1 MINYKGNR
9 WYKCDFHL
17 HTPES
22 KCFADRNVTAEEFIN
37 KVIEENLDCI
47 AITDH
52 NSYGWIEEIR
62 RVSKDKNIV
71 VFPGVEITCSD
82 SKVHL
87 LVLFDINCYIDDI
100 KYFLKDSE
108 VEKNGNGEAYTK
120 KSISDIVEKANKAKA
135 LVIPAHIDD
144 FNGLSKVDKHVIN
157 DFLDLDSIKA
167 VQMVHKE
174 LILGLELEETDQE
187 KIISK
192 FTKEKLGNINDVR
205 KYIECAKIV
214 KDKGLGILTFSDN
227 PNNIGESKHGLWGI
241 GKEYTWIKM
250 SQNPNLESLRQALL
264 FPEIRIKS
272 CFEKNNGR
280 YKMPD
285 LWIKKVKISNIELLD
300 DKPLEIEFNPQL
312 NTLIGGRG
320 SGKST
325 VIRFLTGIFFNK
337 NIKQLDEIY
346 EEFKNFYQIKSRGRG
361 VLKKDTKIEVE
372 LVKNNVIYRIINKNI
387 KNIDSGS
394 EIIIE
399 RLNDEEQFERVEDI
413 SVEDFFKVDIYNQK
427 QIYELAK
434 NTNILREKIDSL
446 SQCLGEKKKE
456 AIDYLSGYK
465 KKFLEIKEI
474 EQSISS
480 KKKIMSELRDLDEK
494 IETYNQSGIK
504 EIINKYKKY
513 SNQLMIARKYFL
525 HLDEKIKIL
534 EEKKENLLLKFS
546 TKYFQ
551 DEKCVLEKEIEKLIS
566 ESEIN
571 VESAI
576 NEITK
581 VIRKIEKI
589 KENYKSSMKQSNFY
603 KEFEVIENNY
613 KESLKNLEQKGIDIS
628 EVDKL
633 IKTQQEKNNELSE
646 ITKREKT
653 LNDKYTELNKLRD
666 NYIKLRRSINNER
679 NNISNKLLDGT
690 NIRIKI
696 NAFRDKDDFKLG
708 FRKIIDKLT
717 GFDGDIDKLAEFC
730 FNGGEISSRIKE
742 FYKKVYS
749 IRYDSGE
756 LEGYSG
762 RFINILKELKDSTMA
777 ELGIFL
783 PEDEI
788 QIQYKPE
795 NSNQYKPIHN
805 ASAGQ
810 RTSAILTFILSDD
823 INPLILD
830 QPEDDLDNHLI
841 YDLVVERL
849 KVCKENRQIIV
860 VTHNANIP
868 VNGDAEF
875 IISMNS
881 SSRSVDVLESGTL
894 EDEII
899 KHEICNV
906 MEGGESAFRMRANRY
921 GIRNT

>member
-17 HTPES
+17 HTPAS
-22 KCFADRNVTAEEFIN
+22 KCFANQDVTPEEFID
-37 KVIEENLDCI
+37 KAIEENLDCI

-52 NSYGWIEEIR
+52 NSCEWIEEIR

-87 LVLFDINCYIDDI
+87 LVLFDIDCNIDDI
-100 KYFLKDSE
+100 KYFLRDSG
-108 VEKNGNGEAYTK
+108 VEKNGDGESYTQ
-120 KSISDIVEKANKAKA
+120 KSIADIVGKANKVKA

-144 FNGLSKVDKHVIN
+144 FNGLSKVDKHVFN

-174 LILGLELEETDQE
+174 LIVGLEGEEKEQE
-187 KIISK
+187 KLISK
-192 FTKEKLGNINDVR
+192 LTEEKAVNIDTIK
-205 KYIECAKIV
+205 KYIECGKLAKE
-214 KDKGLGILTFSDN
+214 KGLGILTFSDN
-227 PNNIGESKHGLWGI
+227 PNSIGESKHGLWGI

-250 SQNPNLESLRQALL
+250 SENPNLESLRQALL
-264 FPEIRIKS
+264 FPKIRIKS

-280 YKMPD
+280 YKTPD

-300 DKPLEIEFNPQL
+300 ENPLEIDFNPQL

-325 VIRFLTGIFFNK
+325 VIRFLTGVFFNK
-337 NIKQLDEIY
+337 NMMQLDEIF
-346 EEFKNFYQIKSRGRG
+346 EEFKNFYQIKNRGKG
-361 VLKKDTKIEVE
+361 VLKKDTEIEVE
-372 LVKNNVIYRIINKNI
+372 LVKNNVVYRIVKKNI
-387 KNIDSGS
+387 KNVDSNS
-394 EIIIE
+394 DITIE
-399 RLNDEEQFERVEDI
+399 RLNDEEQFEIVEDI
-413 SVEDFFKVDIYNQK
+413 SIEDFFKIDIYNQK

-446 SQCLGEKKKE
+446 SESLDEKKKE
-456 AIDYLSGYK
+456 ANNYFSRYK

-474 EQSISS
+474 EQSVFS
-480 KKKIMSELRDLDEK
+480 KRKILAELRDLDEK

-504 EIINKYKKY
+504 EIINEYKKY
-513 SNQLMIARKYFL
+513 SNQLVVARKYFG
-525 HLDEKIKIL
+525 HLDDKIKLL

-546 TKYFQ
+546 AKDFL
-551 DEKCVLEKEIEKLIS
+551 DEDVILEKEIDNLIN

-571 VESAI
+571 VESAV

-581 VIRKIEKI
+581 IIKKIEKI
-589 KENYKSSMKQSNFY
+589 KEDYTNSIIQSDFY
-603 KEFEVIENNY
+603 KNFEVIESNY
-613 KESLKNLEQKGIDIS
+613 KESLENLQKKGIDVS

-646 ITKREKT
+646 ITKKEKA
-653 LNDKYTELNKLRD
+653 LKDEYTELNELR
-666 NYIKLRRSINNER
+666 NKYIDARRDINKER
-679 NNISNKLLDGT
+679 NNISSKLLDGT
-690 NIRIKI
+690 NIRIRI
-696 NAFRDKDDFKLG
+696 NAFRDRDDFRLG

-717 GFDGDIDKLAEFC
+717 GFDGEIDKVTEFC
-730 FNGGEISSRIKE
+730 FNGGEISSRIKM
-742 FYKKVYS
+742 FYEQVYN

-756 LEGYSG
+756 LEGYNG

-795 NSNQYKPIHN
+795 HSNEYKPIHN

-849 KVCKENRQIIV
+849 KTCKEKRQIIV

-868 VNGDAEF
+868 VNGDAEL

-881 SSRSVDVLESGTL
+881 TSKAVDILEAGTL
-894 EDEII
+894 ENEKI
-899 KHEICNV
+899 KHEICSV
-906 MEGGESAFRMRANRY
+906 MEGGESAFRMRASRY
-921 GIRNT
+921 GIGNI